1 MDEMIKKSHEE
12 NIPLFYATEYE
23 CRKARQRAT
32 ELGIE
37 IPVPLHARSVHQD
50 SRVLLGKPA
59 EVLLEEL
66 FMIKVRGSL

>member
-1 MDEMIKKSHEE
+1 MDEMIRKSHEE

-23 CRKARQRAT
+23 CQKARQRAA

-37 IPVPLHARSVHQD
+37 IPIPLHARSVHQN
-50 SRVLLGKPA
+50 SKVLLGKPA

-66 FMIKVRGSL
+66 FIVKVRGSL